1 MSKRI
6 GVIFLGPPGSG
17 KGTQAAKLAESLT
30 IPHIS
35 TGEILRQAITE
46 KTELGQQAQAY
57 VEKGE
62 LVPDE
67 LLLGLI
73 QERLKQPDSAKGW
86 ILDGFPRTVTQASFL
101 DALLEELADS
111 YTYVVNLAVPDTV
124 LIERLMQRGRQDDTK
139 ETISRRLQVYIDQ
152 TAPVLD
158 YYSQKGIL
166 NHIDGNQPMDAVTA
180 ALTAVVTTV

>member
-86 ILDGFPRTVTQASFL
+86 ILDGFPRTVAQASFL

-111 YTYVVNLAVPDTV
+111 YTYVVNLAVADTV

-139 ETISRRLQVYIDQ
+139 ETIARRLQVYIDQ

-180 ALTAVVTTV
+180 ALTAVVTPV

>member
-101 DALLEELADS
+101 DELLEELADS
-111 YTYVVNLAVPDTV
+111 YTYVVNLSVPDTV
-124 LIERLMQRGRQDDTK
+124 LIERLMQRGRQDDTQ
-139 ETISRRLQVYIDQ
+139 ETIARRLQVYIDQ

-158 YYSQKGIL
+158 YYDKKGTL
-166 NHIDGNQPMDAVTA
+166 NHIDGAQSMEAVTA
-180 ALTAVVTTV
+180 ALTAIVTPV

>member
-17 KGTQAAKLAESLT
+17 KGTQAAKLAESLE

-46 KTELGQQAQAY
+46 KTDLGQQAQAY

-62 LVPDE
+62 LVPDT

-73 QERLKQPDSAKGW
+73 QERLNQSDSAKGW
-86 ILDGFPRTVTQASFL
+86 ILDGFPRTVTQATFL
-101 DALLEELADS
+101 DKLLQELNDS
-111 YTYVVNLAVPDTV
+111 HTYVVNLAVPDAV

-139 ETISRRLQVYIDQ
+139 ETIARRLQVYIDQ

-158 YYSQKGIL
+158 YYSQKGTL
-166 NHIDGNQPMDAVTA
+166 NNIDGAQSMEAVTT
-180 ALTAVVTTV
+180 ALTAIVSAS